1 MTESVARKDIIRLYM
16 CTDGPLAEVDGRFFA
31 IRDANWNEL
40 FNDASLRERLA
51 RYARNTPETEPP
63 RPDDLLAPIG
73 HQEVWAAGVTYWRS
87 RTARMAESEET
98 ADAYDR
104 VYTAARPEIFFKA
117 TPHRVAGP
125 GQAVRIR
132 RDTRWSVPEPELAV
146 AINTAGEAFGYAIG
160 NDMSARDIEGEN
172 PLYLPQAKVYDQCC
186 GLGPCIL
193 VSEEPPGPD
202 TSIRLVVERGGDRRL
217 QGRNDAQR
225 IAAFDRGTGY
235 LPVSRQLLPGRL
247 FFAHRHRHRA
257 SRRLHAGAGGPHPDR
272 HRPHRRIGQLRRAG
286 RRIGRLLIHPA
297 RPHPRRGS

>member
-1 MTESVARKDIIRLYM
+1 MTEPVAQEGITRLYM
-16 CTDGPLAEVDGRFFA
+16 CTDGPLVETDGRFFS
-31 IRDANWNEL
+31 IRDAGWDDL
-40 FNDASLRERLA
+40 FNDPAPGERLTQYTRNA
-51 RYARNTPETEPP
+51 RETTPP
-63 RPDDLLAPIG
+63 RPEDILAPIG
-73 HQEVWAAGVTYWRS
+73 RQEVWAAGVTYWRS
-87 RTARMAESEET
+87 RAARMAESEET

-146 AINTAGEAFGYAIG
+146 AINAAGNAFGYAIG

-202 TSIRLVVERGGDRRL
+202 TSIRLVVERSGTVAFEGATTLRKLRRSIEELVSWLLLDNSFPDGCFLLTGTGIVPPDDFTLASGDRI
-217 QGRNDAQR
+217 R
-225 IAAFDRGTGY
+225 IAIDSIGV
-235 LPVSRQLLPGRL
+235 LENHVVQ
-247 FFAHRHRHRA
+247 
-257 SRRLHAGAGGPHPDR
+257 HAA
-272 HRPHRRIGQLRRAG
+272 
-286 RRIGRLLIHPA
+286 
-297 RPHPRRGS
+297 

>member
-1 MTESVARKDIIRLYM
+1 MYQ
-16 CTDGPLAEVDGRFFA
+16 CTDGPLAEVDGHFFA
-31 IRDANWNEL
+31 IEDAGWDDL
-40 FNDASLRERLA
+40 FNDPSLRERLA

-146 AINTAGEAFGYAIG
+146 AIDTAGEAFGYAIG

-202 TSIRLVVERGGDRRL
+202 TSIRLVVERGGAVVFEGATTLSELRRSVGELVAYLFRDNSFPDGCFLLTGTGIVPHDDFTLAPGDRI
-217 QGRNDAQR
+217 R
-225 IAAFDRGTGY
+225 IAID
-235 LPVSRQLLPGRL
+235 P
-247 FFAHRHRHRA
+247 
-257 SRRLHAGAGGPHPDR
+257 
-272 HRPHRRIGQLRRAG
+272 IGVLDNYVVQDA
-286 RRIGRLLIHPA
+286 A
-297 RPHPRRGS
+297 

>member
-40 FNDASLRERLA
+40 FNDPSLRERLA

-202 TSIRLVVERGGDRRL
+202 TSIRLVVERGGTVAFKGETTLSELRRSIEELVTYLFLDNSFPDGCFLLTGTGIVPPDDFTLAPGDRI
-217 QGRNDAQR
+217 R
-225 IAAFDRGTGY
+225 IAID
-235 LPVSRQLLPGRL
+235 P
-247 FFAHRHRHRA
+247 
-257 SRRLHAGAGGPHPDR
+257 
-272 HRPHRRIGQLRRAG
+272 IGVLDNYVVQDA
-286 RRIGRLLIHPA
+286 A
-297 RPHPRRGS
+297 

>member
-1 MTESVARKDIIRLYM
+1 MYQ

-31 IRDANWNEL
+31 IEDAGWDDL
-40 FNDASLRERLA
+40 FNDPSLRERLA

-146 AINTAGEAFGYAIG
+146 AIDTAGEAFGYAIG

-202 TSIRLVVERGGDRRL
+202 TSIRLVVERGGAVVFEGATTLSELRRSIKELVTYLFRDNSFPDGCFLLTGTGIVPHDDFTLAPGDRI
-217 QGRNDAQR
+217 R
-225 IAAFDRGTGY
+225 IAID
-235 LPVSRQLLPGRL
+235 P
-247 FFAHRHRHRA
+247 
-257 SRRLHAGAGGPHPDR
+257 
-272 HRPHRRIGQLRRAG
+272 IGVLDNYVVQDA
-286 RRIGRLLIHPA
+286 A
-297 RPHPRRGS
+297 

>member
-1 MTESVARKDIIRLYM
+1 MSEHVAQEGIIRLYR
-16 CTDGPLAEVDGRFFA
+16 CTDGPLAEVGGRFFA
-31 IRDANWNEL
+31 IEDTGWDEL
-40 FNDASLRERLA
+40 FNDPSLRERLA
-51 RYARNTPETEPP
+51 RYARNAPETEPP

-146 AINTAGEAFGYAIG
+146 AINAAGEAFGYAIG

-202 TSIRLVVERGGDRRL
+202 TSIRLIVERGGAVACEGATTLSELRR
-217 QGRNDAQR
+217 
-225 IAAFDRGTGY
+225 
-235 LPVSRQLLPGRL
+235 S
-247 FFAHRHRHRA
+247 
-257 SRRLHAGAGGPHPDR
+257 
-272 HRPHRRIGQLRRAG
+272 IGQLVTYLFRDNSFPDGCFLLTGTGIVPHDDFTLAPG
-286 RRIGRLLIHPA
+286 DRIRIAIDPIGVLDNYVVQDA
-297 RPHPRRGS
+297 A

>member
-202 TSIRLVVERGGDRRL
+202 TSIRLVVERGGTVAFKGETTLSELRRSIEELVTYLFLDNSFPDGCFLLTGTGIVPPDDFTLAPGDRI
-217 QGRNDAQR
+217 R
-225 IAAFDRGTGY
+225 IAID
-235 LPVSRQLLPGRL
+235 P
-247 FFAHRHRHRA
+247 
-257 SRRLHAGAGGPHPDR
+257 
-272 HRPHRRIGQLRRAG
+272 IGVLDNYVVQDA
-286 RRIGRLLIHPA
+286 A
-297 RPHPRRGS
+297 

>member
-1 MTESVARKDIIRLYM
+1 MSEHVAQEGIIRLYR

-31 IRDANWNEL
+31 IKDAGWDNL
-40 FNDASLRERLA
+40 FNDPSLRERLA
-51 RYARNTPETEPP
+51 RYARNAQETEPP

-146 AINTAGEAFGYAIG
+146 AINAAGEAFGYAIG

-202 TSIRLVVERGGDRRL
+202 TSIRLIVERGGAVACEGATTLSELRRSIKELVTYLFRDNSFPDGCFLLTGTGIVPHDDFTLAPGDRI
-217 QGRNDAQR
+217 R
-225 IAAFDRGTGY
+225 IAID
-235 LPVSRQLLPGRL
+235 P
-247 FFAHRHRHRA
+247 
-257 SRRLHAGAGGPHPDR
+257 
-272 HRPHRRIGQLRRAG
+272 IGVLDNYVVQDA
-286 RRIGRLLIHPA
+286 A
-297 RPHPRRGS
+297 

>member
-202 TSIRLVVERGGDRRL
+202 TSIRLVVERGGAVACEGATTLSELRRSIEELVTYLFRDNSFPDGCFLLTGTGIVPPDDFTLAPGDRI
-217 QGRNDAQR
+217 R
-225 IAAFDRGTGY
+225 IAID
-235 LPVSRQLLPGRL
+235 P
-247 FFAHRHRHRA
+247 
-257 SRRLHAGAGGPHPDR
+257 
-272 HRPHRRIGQLRRAG
+272 IGVLDNYVVQDA
-286 RRIGRLLIHPA
+286 A
-297 RPHPRRGS
+297 

>member
-1 MTESVARKDIIRLYM
+1 MYQ

-31 IRDANWNEL
+31 IEDAGWDDL
-40 FNDASLRERLA
+40 FNDPSLRERLA

-202 TSIRLVVERGGDRRL
+202 TSIRLIVERGGAVACEGATTLSELRRSIEEL
-217 QGRNDAQR
+217 VTYLFRDNSFPDGC
-225 IAAFDRGTGY
+225 FLLTGTGIVPHDDFT
-235 LPVSRQLLPGRL
+235 LAPG
-247 FFAHRHRHRA
+247 
-257 SRRLHAGAGGPHPDR
+257 DR
-272 HRPHRRIGQLRRAG
+272 IRIVIDP
-286 RRIGRLLIHPA
+286 IGVLDNYVVQDA
-297 RPHPRRGS
+297 A

>member
-1 MTESVARKDIIRLYM
+1 MTESIARKDIIRLYM

-40 FNDASLRERLA
+40 FNDPSLRERLA

-202 TSIRLVVERGGDRRL
+202 TSIRLVVERGGAVAFEGATTLSELRRSIEELVTYLFRDNSFPDGCFLLTGTGIVPPDDFTLAPGDRI
-217 QGRNDAQR
+217 R
-225 IAAFDRGTGY
+225 IAID
-235 LPVSRQLLPGRL
+235 P
-247 FFAHRHRHRA
+247 
-257 SRRLHAGAGGPHPDR
+257 
-272 HRPHRRIGQLRRAG
+272 IGVLDNYVVQDA
-286 RRIGRLLIHPA
+286 A
-297 RPHPRRGS
+297 

>member
-1 MTESVARKDIIRLYM
+1 MTEYVARKDIIRLYM
-16 CTDGPLAEVDGRFFA
+16 CTNGPLVEVDGRFFA

-40 FNDASLRERLA
+40 FNDPSLRERLVE
-51 RYARNTPETEPP
+51 YARNAPETEPP
-63 RPDDLLAPIG
+63 RPDNLLAPIG

-87 RTARMAESEET
+87 RTARMAESEGT

-104 VYTAARPEIFFKA
+104 VYTAERPEIFFKA

-146 AINTAGEAFGYAIG
+146 AINAAGEAFGYAIG

-193 VSEEPPGPD
+193 VSEEPPGLD
-202 TSIRLVVERGGDRRL
+202 TSIRLVVERGGAVAFKGETTLSELRRSIEELVTYLFLDNSFPDGCFLLTGTGIVPPDDFTLAPEDRI
-217 QGRNDAQR
+217 R
-225 IAAFDRGTGY
+225 IAID
-235 LPVSRQLLPGRL
+235 P
-247 FFAHRHRHRA
+247 
-257 SRRLHAGAGGPHPDR
+257 
-272 HRPHRRIGQLRRAG
+272 IGVLENYVVQNA
-286 RRIGRLLIHPA
+286 A
-297 RPHPRRGS
+297 

>member
-1 MTESVARKDIIRLYM
+1 MYQ

-31 IRDANWNEL
+31 IEDAGWDDL
-40 FNDASLRERLA
+40 FNDPSLRERLA

-202 TSIRLVVERGGDRRL
+202 TSIRLVVERGGAVVFEGATTLSELRRSVGELVAYLFRDNSFPDGCFLLTGTGIVPHDDFTLAPGDRI
-217 QGRNDAQR
+217 R
-225 IAAFDRGTGY
+225 IAID
-235 LPVSRQLLPGRL
+235 P
-247 FFAHRHRHRA
+247 
-257 SRRLHAGAGGPHPDR
+257 
-272 HRPHRRIGQLRRAG
+272 IGVLDNYVVQDA
-286 RRIGRLLIHPA
+286 A
-297 RPHPRRGS
+297 